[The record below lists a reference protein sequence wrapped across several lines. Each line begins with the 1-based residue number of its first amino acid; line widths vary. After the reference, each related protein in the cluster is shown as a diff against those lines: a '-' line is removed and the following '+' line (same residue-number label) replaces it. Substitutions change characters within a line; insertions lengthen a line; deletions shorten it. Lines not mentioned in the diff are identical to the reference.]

1 MRKLILF
8 APLLLLSACGYSVFD
23 AADDISQACSNGL
36 KDGEKITTAAAKIG
50 DFAEL
55 ANVGPDKI
63 TFVTSNN
70 FTIIASG
77 DVDIIAKLRY
87 KIKDGKL
94 IVGREDP
101 SWSSRE
107 SGVANITVSAPKLT
121 AISAAGSGDI
131 VAAKLETPDLKV
143 TIAGSG
149 NIDLQGVKVSTLKG
163 SVAGSGNIKLAGST
177 DDSKFTIAGSGNIAA
192 GQLTSKTAKAST
204 AGSGDITLSASET
217 VDANLVGSGNVTVTG
232 GAKCNSKTV
241 GSGALNCS

>member
-1 MRKLILF
+1 MRKLILL
-8 APLLLLSACGYSVFD
+8 APLLMLSACGYSVFD
-23 AADDISQACSNGL
+23 AADDISQASSNGL

-77 DVDIIAKLRY
+77 DADVITKLRY
-87 KIKDGKL
+87 TIKDGKL
-94 IVGREDP
+94 VIGREDE
-101 SWSSRE
+101 SWNTGE
-107 SGVANITVSAPKLT
+107 SGIANITVSAPTLT
-121 AISAAGSGDI
+121 AISVAGSGDI
-131 VAAKLETPDLKV
+131 VAAKLENPDLKV
-143 TIAGSG
+143 TMAGSG
-149 NIDLQGVKVSTLKG
+149 NIDLQGVKTSSLRG
-163 SVAGSGNIKLAGST
+163 SIAGSGDIKLAGST
-177 DDSKFTIAGSGNIAA
+177 DVSKFAIAGSGNIAA
-192 GQLTSKTAKAST
+192 GQLSSKTAKAST

-217 VDANLVGSGNVTVTG
+217 VEANLVGSGNVTVTG